1 MSVWDA
7 ERADGLLYTIAFRL
21 LTNQLLNCAI
31 FQQQETFLYGIDNS
45 VGDRVE
51 RLREKKL
58 YGAEVLAV
66 HTTGIVD
73 EVYDERR
80 PFLVSSTARIEKSGD
95 ERGVETKQVKIV
107 LSGCVLDLSARQ
119 VSLLETQHQTVLG

>member
-1 MSVWDA
+1 M
-7 ERADGLLYTIAFRL
+7 
-21 LTNQLLNCAI
+21 
-31 FQQQETFLYGIDNS
+31 
-45 VGDRVE
+45 
-51 RLREKKL
+51 
-58 YGAEVLAV
+58 